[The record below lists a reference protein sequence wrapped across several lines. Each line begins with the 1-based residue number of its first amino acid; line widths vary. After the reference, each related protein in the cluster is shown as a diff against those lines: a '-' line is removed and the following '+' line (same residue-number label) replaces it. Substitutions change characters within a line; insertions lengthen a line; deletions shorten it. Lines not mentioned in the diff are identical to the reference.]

1 MMTCYYGVTRKILKV
16 KMAQN
21 CHLDQLEWQIY
32 YILGNVNSMHDLET
46 LACHWGAILIKL

>member
-46 LACHWGAILIKL
+46 LAYHWGAILIKL